1 MSTTPTGTSPPAPVR
16 LLLLVTGSVSAAF
29 LPFHLVWLGQNH
41 PEVQTT
47 LVLTRA
53 ATRFVTAAALT
64 ALAGTPV
71 HLDDWSDFDPGAA
84 PHVEW
89 STGVDAAV
97 VYPATLDHLGR
108 LARGGA
114 NTPALLAL
122 QLLTG
127 PVVLAPA
134 LPPGG
139 LTSHAFT
146 TATELLRARPGVTV
160 LDPVPGRSTSTHG
173 LDAYAPAPFP
183 TAIAATLSALRR

>member
-1 MSTTPTGTSPPAPVR
+1 MSTAPVPTPVR
-16 LLLLVTGSVSAAF
+16 VLLLVTGSVSAAF
-29 LPFHLVWLGQNH
+29 LPFHLVWLRQNH
-41 PEVQTT
+41 PEVAPT

-53 ATRFVTAAALT
+53 ATRFVSVAALT
-64 ALAGTPV
+64 ALADAPV
-71 HLDDWSDFDPGAA
+71 HLDDWAEFDPGAA

-114 NTPALLAL
+114 DTPALLAL

-127 PVVLAPA
+127 PLVLAPA

-146 TATELLRARPGVTV
+146 TAAELLAARPAVTV
-160 LDPVPGRSTSTHG
+160 LDPVPGRSTSTQG

-183 TAIAATLSALRR
+183 TAIAAALAGLAR